1 MNQVHAIKPIYGAP
15 GAFGVFQKNSLSH
28 ALRRGATAGVRGRA
42 LVAAASFQAAGVG
55 LGDVG
60 TARAGTVL
68 AAAVEAGAGLEAAAC
83 AGGLRR

>member
-1 MNQVHAIKPIYGAP
+1 M
-15 GAFGVFQKNSLSH
+15 
-28 ALRRGATAGVRGRA
+28 
-42 LVAAASFQAAGVG
+42 VAAASFQAAGVG